1 VGSGLGPF
9 VRGANAGRW
18 RGLTRARRSAA
29 FCGKL
34 LAMAA
39 LLAALWSLSAGAA
52 AGEIAVGLPSGGQRV
67 GEVVGLYPDCSATLR
82 IEDGAVFHMGTES
95 IASAWLMDGIEDAD
109 GRLIVPPEG
118 QGLVQVQG
126 LTDSLTLR
134 VNGRIL
140 QVTPGALVPL
150 PPGRH
155 LVRLH
160 APGCGR
166 QIGLIQVEA
175 GTITPLVFNRPVE
188 TFIVPKMIGVAV
200 VVVTYWSLRL
210 LTGC

>member
-1 VGSGLGPF
+1 MAPILVAL
-9 VRGANAGRW
+9 W
-18 RGLTRARRSAA
+18 M
-29 FCGKL
+29 L
-34 LAMAA
+34 LA
-39 LLAALWSLSAGAA
+39 GAS
-52 AGEIAVGLPSGGQRV
+52 AGEIALGLPSGGQRV
-67 GEVVGLYPDCSATLR
+67 GELVGLYQDCSATMRLP
-82 IEDGAVFHMGTES
+82 DGRELHMGTES
-95 IASAWLMDGIEDAD
+95 IASAWLMEGLEDAD

-134 VNGRIL
+134 VNGRIMQL
-140 QVTPGALVPL
+140 TPGALVPL
-150 PPGRH
+150 PPGWH

-188 TFIVPKMIGVAV
+188 TFIVPKMIGVGV